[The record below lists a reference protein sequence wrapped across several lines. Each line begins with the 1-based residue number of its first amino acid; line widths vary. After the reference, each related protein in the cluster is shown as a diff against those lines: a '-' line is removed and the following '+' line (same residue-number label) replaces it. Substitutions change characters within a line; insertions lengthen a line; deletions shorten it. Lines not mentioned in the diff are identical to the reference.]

1 MDWTINCLNLQ
12 SLKPSMTFSLLSQIL
27 RIMNEI
33 LQAQRNGNTSII
45 KSFVKKNEYSDVIL
59 DGLLELYDEPTAG
72 WVKYE
77 KHIYSN

>member
-1 MDWTINCLNLQ
+1 
-12 SLKPSMTFSLLSQIL
+12 
-27 RIMNEI
+27 MNEI